1 MTRRPMCVLVTGET
15 VALVRERFGE
25 FQHFFE
31 RAIGDRW
38 QGGFEAID
46 ARHDDA
52 SKALDARYAA
62 VIVTGSPA
70 SVTERAPWMLR
81 AEDALRAL
89 VEREKPLLGVCFGH
103 QLLASA
109 LGGEV
114 RRNPAGRRLG
124 THVVRLRV
132 DDDPL
137 LAGLDR
143 EIRVN
148 VSHEDHV
155 AVRPTKAKIAH
166 LAESDHDEFHAFRAG
181 RRAWGV
187 QFHPEFSDEIT
198 RGYVHARRELL
209 VRAGLD
215 PDAILSSIA
224 ATPAGPR
231 LLENFVAIAERDEAA
246 VR

>member
-1 MTRRPMCVLVTGET
+1 MSQRRLCVLVTGET
-15 VALVRERFGE
+15 VELVRERFGE
-25 FQHFFE
+25 FQQFFE

-38 QGGFEAID
+38 TGGYEAID
-46 ARHDDA
+46 ARTDDPA
-52 SKALDARYAA
+52 RALDPGYAA
-62 VIVTGSPA
+62 VIVTGSPS

-81 AEDALRAL
+81 AEEALRAL
-89 VEREKPLLGVCFGH
+89 VDREKPLLGVCFGH

-124 THVVRLRV
+124 THLVRVRAE
-132 DDDPL
+132 DDAL
-137 LAGLDR
+137 FAGLDR
-143 EIRVN
+143 ELRVN

-155 AVRPTKAKIAH
+155 AVRPTRGAIAH
-166 LAESDHDEFHAFRAG
+166 LAETDHDSFHAFRAG
-181 RRAWGV
+181 NRAWGV

-198 RGYVHARRELL
+198 RGYVHARRALL

-215 PDAILSSIA
+215 PDAILARIE

-231 LLENFVAIAERDEAA
+231 LLENFVAIVEREGDAA
-246 VR
+246 R